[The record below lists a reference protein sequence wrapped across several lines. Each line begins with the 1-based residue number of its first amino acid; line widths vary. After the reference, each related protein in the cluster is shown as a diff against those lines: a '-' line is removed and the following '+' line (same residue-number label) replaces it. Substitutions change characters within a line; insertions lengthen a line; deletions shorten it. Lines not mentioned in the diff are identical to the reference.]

1 MDCKASEHLPPCF
14 LPLLRPSMG
23 WQPHQCNLSAVQQK
37 QCGIYANPIS
47 PPAQDD
53 PGILQLDTTEPL
65 QMRQTLEALEGRTPV
80 LLVAPHHGIDC
91 CKCGRT
97 AAVFRKAGCME
108 DRAQNGTCGEA
119 SRSCTLRSLK
129 VKLSWPARVAKTG
142 RPVTRLQPCMATGRW
157 HKTRLIADGSSGV
170 ALTPAWKL
178 VARDATC
185 ALDPA
190 QIEFALLSW
199 PLLLDQKP
207 HFLS

>member
-1 MDCKASEHLPPCF
+1 MQIPSH
-14 LPLLRPSMG
+14 LLRRTILGFCSWIRP
-23 WQPHQCNLSAVQQK
+23 NLCKCVRLWRHWRAE
-37 QCGIYANPIS
+37 
-47 PPAQDD
+47 
-53 PGILQLDTTEPL
+53 LQ
-65 QMRQTLEALEGRTPV
+65 V